1 MKVYLMKLN
10 RRHFFSLSLVATV
23 SAVYY
28 FKGKK
33 VTLFDDKTQI
43 ILATAYHLYPVSA
56 LGFGIKELN
65 LASYLAFVLADE
77 RIAKED
83 RDYLLRGGVWIEEE
97 AIKDYKKSFLRL
109 TKSDKERLLQKF
121 ITFEWGEN
129 YINYLFTYIFE
140 AIFSAPIYGSNI
152 EKIGWQ
158 WSGHNP
164 GFPQP
169 KKAENIIYE

>member
-1 MKVYLMKLN
+1 MKLN
-10 RRHFFSLSLVATV
+10 RRHFISLSLVATAG
-23 SAVYY
+23 AVYY

-43 ILATAYHLYPVSA
+43 ILATAYHLYPASP
-56 LGFGIKELN
+56 LGFGIQELD
-65 LASYLAFVLADE
+65 LTSYLAFVLEDE

-83 RDYLLRGGVWIEEE
+83 RDYLLRGGTWIEEQAHE
-97 AIKDYKKSFLRL
+97 DFKKSFLIL
-109 TKSDKERLLQKF
+109 TVNEKERLLQNI
-121 ITFEWGEN
+121 ITFKWGEN

-169 KKAENIIYE
+169 KKVEDIIYG